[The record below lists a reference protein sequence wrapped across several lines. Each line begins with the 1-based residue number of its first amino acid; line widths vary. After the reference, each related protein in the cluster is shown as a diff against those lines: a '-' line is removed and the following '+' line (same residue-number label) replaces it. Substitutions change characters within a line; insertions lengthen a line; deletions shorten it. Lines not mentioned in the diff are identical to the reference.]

1 MMCLYILYIVD
12 FSEHFFCVYV
22 DGGGVQEMRGVAW
35 IVSLGGGVG
44 GVGTAIYLLCFV
56 KKKKKIALDGN
67 DVNEVPSSV

>member
-12 FSEHFFCVYV
+12 FSEHLFVYV
-22 DGGGVQEMRGVAW
+22 DVGREIRGVAR

-44 GVGTAIYLLCFV
+44 GLGMAIYFLCFV
-56 KKKKKIALDGN
+56 KKKIALDGN